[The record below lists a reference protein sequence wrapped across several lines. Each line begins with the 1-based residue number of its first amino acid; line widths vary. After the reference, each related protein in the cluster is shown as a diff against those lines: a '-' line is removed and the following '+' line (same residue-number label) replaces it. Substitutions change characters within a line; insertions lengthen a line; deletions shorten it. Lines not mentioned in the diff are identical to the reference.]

1 MRSSFLGLEVSKRS
15 IQLAQK
21 ALDVTG
27 SNLANTNT
35 EGYTRQRVDIGSL
48 SLNKYSYYQSNF
60 SRLSLAGQGATAFG
74 VNQIRDPYIDRRY
87 RESTCYVAEYAT
99 SRDVISEIE
108 TVLDDISSE
117 GLTKQLDVLF
127 DTMSQYAGQPD
138 SEELGSIVRN
148 QAGNISDLLR
158 SYYTDLENLKESNL
172 ETLNTTIENTNNMI
186 KEIVDYNKRI
196 VNEYSVMATGKLAP
210 WESVTGSYGP
220 NELLDARNLLL
231 DELSYMGNIV
241 VHDNPDG
248 SVRVEMNGVEIIN
261 GEKYETLYM
270 RGSTKVENPESYS
283 SELLRDYAAFGA
295 AVLRWTSGDE
305 ATFKSGEIKS
315 YVDVLNGNG
324 IYKTG
329 YQNDSYG
336 IPYYES
342 VIDSFANDF
351 GNLMNR
357 LNGAVDDDG
366 RVVNADRLLYCT
378 KEYNEGKAFYEDVGM
393 TAYNMRIANCWM
405 EDATMLGEVQQED
418 GTWKLTQDGNH
429 VNEMIVRMSTEVVS
443 FGAKGD
449 YEGTV
454 YDYLLFINNRIGQQI
469 DFFDAQYQSSY
480 ITTNALLDSREAVS
494 GVNPDEE
501 GINMLEYKNWYNA
514 SSRMMTSLDEC
525 LDRLIN
531 NTGRA
536 GL

>member
-1 MRSSFLGLEVSKRS
+1 
-15 IQLAQK
+15 
-21 ALDVTG
+21 
-27 SNLANTNT
+27 
-35 EGYTRQRVDIGSL
+35 
-48 SLNKYSYYQSNF
+48 
-60 SRLSLAGQGATAFG
+60 
-74 VNQIRDPYIDRRY
+74 
-87 RESTCYVAEYAT
+87 
-99 SRDVISEIE
+99 
-108 TVLDDISSE
+108 
-117 GLTKQLDVLF
+117 
-127 DTMSQYAGQPD
+127 
-138 SEELGSIVRN
+138 
-148 QAGNISDLLR
+148 
-158 SYYTDLENLKESNL
+158 
-172 ETLNTTIENTNNMI
+172 
-186 KEIVDYNKRI
+186 
-196 VNEYSVMATGKLAP
+196 
-210 WESVTGSYGP
+210 
-220 NELLDARNLLL
+220 
-231 DELSYMGNIV
+231 
-241 VHDNPDG
+241 
-248 SVRVEMNGVEIIN
+248 MNGVEIVN

-329 YQNDSYG
+329 FQNDSYG

-357 LNGAVDDDG
+357 LNGAVDNDG
-366 RVVNADRLLYCT
+366 NLVNADRLLYCT

-393 TAYNMRIANCWM
+393 TANNMRIANAWM
-405 EDATMLGEVQQED
+405 DDATMLGEVQQED
-418 GTWKLTQDGNH
+418 GTWMLTQDGNH
-429 VNEMIVRMSTEVVS
+429 VNEMLVRIGSDVVS
-443 FGAKGD
+443 FGSKGD

-469 DFFDAQYQSSY
+469 DFFDAQYESSY
-480 ITTNALLDSREAVS
+480 ITTNSLLDSREAVS
-494 GVNPDEE
+494 GVNDDEE